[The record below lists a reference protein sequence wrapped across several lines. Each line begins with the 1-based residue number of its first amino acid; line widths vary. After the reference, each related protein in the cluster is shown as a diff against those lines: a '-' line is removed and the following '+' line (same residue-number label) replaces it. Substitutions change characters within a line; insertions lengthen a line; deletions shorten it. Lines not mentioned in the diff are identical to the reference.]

1 MSPTAGADRSR
12 RLIGT
17 LTLTVFLQWMG
28 ATAIVPM
35 LPVYIRHLGGTDALA
50 GVVMASFFAAGV
62 LSQYPIG
69 RVTDRIG
76 RRPVLVAGLLTYG
89 AASFA
94 FLLPID
100 ASAAIGLRALQGVGA
115 GAATVAAL
123 AMISGSVAVER
134 RGRAFASVYSGELAG
149 MAIGPLVGSIVG
161 VHYMWAMFLAS
172 GLLAVGACVPALA
185 LRESD
190 DIALARAART
200 RQDGTLRPLQRVRV
214 NRSMTGALICGAA
227 LGLTSGVY
235 DICWTLLLVARG
247 ASGLEI
253 GISWTLFAVPFV
265 LAARPSGWLAD
276 HMDRRGLVLAGI
288 GASTVLCASYPFIH
302 SVPALVL
309 LGASEALGF
318 AAAMPA
324 VQSLLTQGSAPS
336 EVGRIQG
343 LFATSQTACTA
354 VSAAAAGAAFALAT
368 WLPFVTVA
376 AICMIGLGVAA
387 VVWRTV
393 PGRVDRSAVA
403 ASGDGAEVALPQLAV
418 PEAMGVSVDVQ

>member
-1 MSPTAGADRSR
+1 MSPTTGADRSR

-100 ASAAIGLRALQGVGA
+100 ASAAIGLRSLQGVGA

-161 VHYMWAMFLAS
+161 VHYMWAMFWPPAS
-172 GLLAVGACVPALA
+172 WPSGRACPPWPSASPTTSPWPGPPAP
-185 LRESD
+185 
-190 DIALARAART
+190 ART
-200 RQDGTLRPLQRVRV
+200 GPC
-214 NRSMTGALICGAA
+214 AHCCGC
-227 LGLTSGVY
+227 G
-235 DICWTLLLVARG
+235 
-247 ASGLEI
+247 
-253 GISWTLFAVPFV
+253 
-265 LAARPSGWLAD
+265 
-276 HMDRRGLVLAGI
+276 
-288 GASTVLCASYPFIH
+288 
-302 SVPALVL
+302 
-309 LGASEALGF
+309 
-318 AAAMPA
+318 
-324 VQSLLTQGSAPS
+324 
-336 EVGRIQG
+336 
-343 LFATSQTACTA
+343 
-354 VSAAAAGAAFALAT
+354 
-368 WLPFVTVA
+368 
-376 AICMIGLGVAA
+376 
-387 VVWRTV
+387 
-393 PGRVDRSAVA
+393 
-403 ASGDGAEVALPQLAV
+403 
-418 PEAMGVSVDVQ
+418 